1 MNRDWLTRL
10 YSSSGGGL
18 FLVLSDLSEENGWSF
33 KIHPNLKGLQPVL
46 TIEGST
52 RRCDVSRVLFN
63 SSFDPQMTSSG
74 SWVIPVRSGPSIA
87 AFVEVASAGGL
98 QKQDADALC
107 FLFDLF
113 MQADA
118 SRVSYPGLFPALI
131 SHDPERLLQANNQLL
146 QRPDSGV
153 IFLNGQEGSG
163 KKTWTECFVRVNRID
178 IDIERLHNDSF
189 LRSFGGSDLVCS
201 EIALLPLEEQAKMLK
216 EEFST
221 MILMSKYRLDAL
233 YERGLVTDD
242 VLKICSDNIVAL
254 PSFDPSSSEIVANFW
269 SLFKGRGQV
278 SISES
283 LQTASEARRVALDA
297 SSGDLSILTDIFA
310 SGGNLRDAVARIEA
324 EAIRRAH
331 SMVGNSQNKIAE
343 LLGISRGSLQH
354 KIRKYQL
361 PYGDWD

>member
-1 MNRDWLTRL
+1 
-10 YSSSGGGL
+10 
-18 FLVLSDLSEENGWSF
+18 
-33 KIHPNLKGLQPVL
+33 
-46 TIEGST
+46 
-52 RRCDVSRVLFN
+52 
-63 SSFDPQMTSSG
+63 
-74 SWVIPVRSGPSIA
+74 
-87 AFVEVASAGGL
+87 
-98 QKQDADALC
+98 
-107 FLFDLF
+107 
-113 MQADA
+113 
-118 SRVSYPGLFPALI
+118 
-131 SHDPERLLQANNQLL
+131 
-146 QRPDSGV
+146 
-153 IFLNGQEGSG
+153 
-163 KKTWTECFVRVNRID
+163 
-178 IDIERLHNDSF
+178 
-189 LRSFGGSDLVCS
+189 
-201 EIALLPLEEQAKMLK
+201 MLK